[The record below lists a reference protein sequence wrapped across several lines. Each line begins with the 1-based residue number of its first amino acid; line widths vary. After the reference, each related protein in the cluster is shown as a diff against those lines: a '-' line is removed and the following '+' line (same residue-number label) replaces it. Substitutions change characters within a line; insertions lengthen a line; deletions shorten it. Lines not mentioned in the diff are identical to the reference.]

1 MAKLYSLVNYSA
13 QRLCLGSNIFAYH
26 KDLLFVFDLEIIC
39 FVYIKIYDDL
49 LYGLHNFVITYNNPK
64 LWQDINFKILYLVL
78 QHCHVDFNLP

>member
-1 MAKLYSLVNYSA
+1 MVVFNSLMNYPA
-13 QRLCLGSNIFAYH
+13 QRPCLSSNIFAYH

-64 LWQDINFKILYLVL
+64 LW
-78 QHCHVDFNLP
+78 